1 MKKSK
6 LNTYNPTGTIIA
18 ITGTVPDGYLACDG
32 SYVNIADYQNLYNV
46 LTNEG
51 TTFPYGANSGSTF
64 KLPDLSD
71 SSIEG
76 GTQSNIGTSTG
87 NNVNVESPLGIEVS
101 GGNFTSNYTTGPLNY
116 SVDVTNL
123 NLSTSDSNTNSHQVS
138 ANNFP
143 AHSHETINW
152 HNRALTGNT
161 EIQHSLVNL
170 NNVTPRNTVNRNLY
184 LIGNAT
190 NHYAN
195 GNYRYRRRAGG
206 QGNAIRYQTTGNQE
220 FRYRGQGA
228 SDASRIDINGGSGN
242 NQRVDVER
250 YAADLDN
257 TGTNVMMWGETWR
270 GMDKGHSHGV
280 GNLYSGSQINAGNV
294 TTSNNDAGEV
304 NIDMNNE
311 GNFNVGADI
320 NCTFSDLQGKQVLV
334 LYAIKY

>member
-51 TTFPYGANSGSTF
+51 TTFPYGANSGTTF

-87 NNVNVESPLGIEVS
+87 NNVNIESPLGIEVT

-116 SVDVTNL
+116 SVDATNL
-123 NLSTSDSNTNSHQVS
+123 NLSTADSATSEHQVS
-138 ANNFP
+138 TNNFP
-143 AHSHETINW
+143 AHSHETINY
-152 HNRALTGNT
+152 HNTAWTGNS
-161 EIQHSLVNL
+161 ELQHSLVVMDNQ
-170 NNVTPRNTVNRNLY
+170 NPRTTVTRNLY
-184 LIGNAT
+184 LVGSAN
-190 NHYAN
+190 NNYAN
-195 GNYRYRRRAGG
+195 ENYRYRRRRGG
-206 QGNAIRYQTTGNQE
+206 QGNAIRYQNQGNHE
-220 FRYRGQGA
+220 VRYRADGSG
-228 SDASRIDINGGSGN
+228 DGSRVAINEGTGN
-242 NQRVDVER
+242 NQRIAVED
-250 YAADLDN
+250 YIADLDN
-257 TGTNVMMWGETWR
+257 TGTNVQQWGETWR
-270 GMDKGHSHGV
+270 GMGKGHSHGV
-280 GNLYSGSQINAGNV
+280 GNLYSGSQINAGNI
-294 TTSNNDAGEV
+294 TTSNNDAGQV